1 MAPSALPSPTDA
13 VDGLAPLDIW
23 ALAAIVA
30 KAAEYA
36 AVLLAVGGALFVAT
50 FRAAPGAAV
59 ALARRLAVIAVLAT
73 LVLLALRFGIR
84 AGRISGMGP
93 AGAVD
98 PMMLGLI
105 WDSPL
110 GNAAMWR
117 ITGAALILGLCVDGA
132 LGRAAGLLGAVMLAL
147 SYTLVGHALGE
158 PRVWLAGLLAV
169 HLLAVAF
176 WVGALAPLHAATAL
190 PQGAALLH
198 QFGVIASFIVAALVL
213 VGLVFAWLMIGSV
226 GGLIGTAYGLTF
238 LAKLGAVAA
247 LLGLAAGNKL
257 RRVPALT
264 AGAAGAAKGLRRA
277 IRLEGVA
284 VALILL
290 ATATLT
296 SVTTPPVNL

>member
-1 MAPSALPSPTDA
+1 ME
-13 VDGLAPLDIW
+13 GLAPLDIW

-36 AVLLAVGGALFVAT
+36 AVLLAIGGALFVAT
-50 FRAAPGAAV
+50 FPAAPGQAV
-59 ALARRLAVIAVLAT
+59 ALARRLAVLAA
-73 LVLLALRFGIR
+73 LVALALLALRFGLR
-84 AGRISGMGP
+84 AGRISGMGL
-93 AGAVD
+93 AGAGD
-98 PMMLGLI
+98 PVMLGLI

-117 ITGAALILGLCVDGA
+117 IAGAVLILGLLVKGA
-132 LGRAAGLLGAVMLAL
+132 LGRSASLLGAVMLAL
-147 SYTLVGHALGE
+147 SYTLVGHALGD
-158 PRVWLAGLLAV
+158 PRWVLAGLLAV

-176 WVGALAPLHAATAL
+176 WVGALAPLYAATAQ
-190 PQGAALLH
+190 PGGAALLH
-198 QFGVIASFIVAALVL
+198 RFGVIASGTVAALVL

-226 GGLIGTAYGLTF
+226 ADLFGTAYGLTL
-238 LAKLGAVAA
+238 LAKLGGVAL

-257 RRVPALT
+257 RLVPAL
-264 AGAAGAAKGLRRA
+264 AAGDAAAADRLHRA

-296 SVTTPPVNL
+296 TVTTPPVNL